1 MMLSC
6 FRGFVPVASL
16 LLAGGSATVA
26 GAIERTPPPVTLSA
40 ADHALLEDLE
50 RTAHRF
56 FAEQAH
62 PETGLVRDRA
72 RADGSPSAGK
82 ASIAASGFAFSSWVI
97 AVERGWAPRDE
108 AVTVLRRKLRFLLEK
123 APRHH
128 GFFYHFMEMAT
139 GERAWKCEV
148 SSIDSAL
155 MFSGAIVAREYF
167 RDPEITD
174 LVNRLLAD
182 VDWGWFRGDGQLVLL
197 SWHDETGFSRY
208 RWANFSEHLLMS
220 FLALGI
226 SERPVEAGYWY
237 AWDRT
242 PVGRHG
248 DFVYLQEPPLFI
260 YQFPQAYMDLRD
272 RRDGTV
278 DLFHNAR
285 LATLAQRDFSV
296 GLRAEFPTWG
306 ERLWGIT
313 ASDSVTGYKAWGG
326 PPRTHNFSALDGT
339 IVPCASA
346 GSLIFTPRESLE
358 VLHHLRTAWG
368 DRIWK
373 RYGFVDAFNPETG
386 WVNEDVIG
394 IDLGI
399 SQLSA
404 ENLRTGLI
412 HRLFMQAPEAQAAL
426 RKAGF
431 LSTRRELNLSEQDQ
445 VRAAARAA
453 WASLQELPASPGLQ
467 LTAAVAA
474 QRLGL
479 MSGVELRRAAEALL
493 VARAP
498 AAGPGLAQY
507 AAAVAGLRQWL
518 PEFAARATARLE
530 ELDWPSLAEAGG
542 SLASVNRLGLF
553 LQIARGLRPAAAWA
567 QLDRATEAR
576 PPVHVLAPVSIDGAV
591 LPGLWLD
598 ESPIL
603 SGASAAQLAFS
614 GLYAAPAGAPDAL
627 TAALWLEHFAGE
639 TLERH
644 GAELALLAESG
655 GADGRAALLIAVAN
669 LLTGDSLRADF
680 QRDPLVR
687 AGRAAIPEFTEAA
700 FGPHT
705 SLYAQRELA
714 GRRPAPE
721 RRQTTARRAGS
732 PPESWDWQEVAGLQ
746 FKDSV
751 ADVRAGDAPLTM
763 RFAFTWD
770 KAALQFHAEVVD
782 TPAGYAVPPV
792 RNRFV
797 ELFID
802 PALDGLAWFGPDD
815 RQFAFVHDHS
825 FLRPP
830 PGAAIE
836 HFHGAPATMA
846 VTPTAAGYRLT
857 ATIPWASLRVEPRAG
872 LELGASAAV
881 ISEGTKEWEATLKL
895 NWSYFRQDGMHA
907 RLGLLR
913 LE

>member
-1 MMLSC
+1 MTISLI
-6 FRGFVPVASL
+6 RGCLPAVGL
-16 LLAGGSATVA
+16 LLAGGSAAFGA
-26 GAIERTPPPVTLSA
+26 GLERVPPATELSA
-40 ADHALLEDLE
+40 ADHALLEELE

-82 ASIAASGFAFSSWVI
+82 ASIAASGFALSSWVI
-97 AVERGWAPRDE
+97 AVERGWATRDE
-108 AVTVLRRKLRFLLEK
+108 ALVVLRRKLRFLLEK

-128 GFFYHFMEMAT
+128 GFFYHFMEIAT

-155 MFSGAIVAREYF
+155 MFSGALVAREYF
-167 RDPEITD
+167 GDPEITS

-182 VDWGWFRGDGQLVLL
+182 VDWSWFRGDGQQVVL

-208 RWANFSEHLLMS
+208 RWGNFSEHLLMS

-226 SERPVEAGYWY
+226 SDRPVEPDYWY
-237 AWDRT
+237 AWERT
-242 PVGRHG
+242 PVGRHD

-260 YQFPQAYMDLRD
+260 YQYPLAYMDLRG

-285 LATLAQRDFSV
+285 LATLAQRDFCLD
-296 GLRAEFPTWG
+296 LRAEFPTWN
-306 ERLWGIT
+306 EHLWGLT

-326 PPRTHNFSALDGT
+326 PPRTHNFNALDGT
-339 IVPCASA
+339 IVPCAAA
-346 GSLIFTPRESLE
+346 GSLIFTPRESLD
-358 VLHHLRTAWG
+358 VLHYLRTAWG
-368 DRIWK
+368 DRLWK

-399 SQLSA
+399 SQLQA

-412 HRLFMQAPEAQAAL
+412 HRYFMQAPEVQTAL

-431 LSTRRELNLSEQDQ
+431 LSTRRELTLAEQDQ
-445 VRAAARAA
+445 VRAAAGVA
-453 WASLQELPASPGLQ
+453 WAALQEQPASPGLQ
-467 LTAAVAA
+467 LTALVAA

-479 MSGVELRRAAEALL
+479 MTGRELRREAEALL
-493 VARAP
+493 VARPP
-498 AAGPGLAQY
+498 AGGPALAQY
-507 AAAVAGLRQWL
+507 AAAVLGFRQWL
-518 PEFAARATARLE
+518 PDLAAKATARLE
-530 ELDWPSLAEAGG
+530 ELDWAAMAGAGG
-542 SLASVNRLGLF
+542 ALASPNRLGVF
-553 LQIARGLRPAAAWA
+553 LQIARGLHPAPAWA
-567 QLDRATEAR
+567 DLARDTEAR
-576 PPVHVLAPVSIDGAV
+576 LPVHVLAPVSLEGAV

-598 ESPIL
+598 ESSIL
-603 SGASAAQLAFS
+603 PGASAAQLAYS
-614 GLYAAPAGAPDAL
+614 GLYAADGGTFDAL
-627 TAALWLEHFAGE
+627 TAALRLEHFAGE

-644 GAELALLAESG
+644 GAALARGAG
-655 GADGRAALLIAVAN
+655 TGTADGRAALLIAAAN

-687 AGRAAIPEFTEAA
+687 AGRAAIPEFTAAA
-700 FGPHT
+700 FGANT

-721 RRQTTARRAGS
+721 RRQTVARRSGT
-732 PPESWDWQEVAGLQ
+732 PRDSWDWQEVAGLQ

-751 ADVRAGDAPLTM
+751 ADVRAGDAPIAM

-770 KAALQFHAEVVD
+770 ATALQFHAEVVD
-782 TPAGYAVPPV
+782 TPAGFPVPPV

-797 ELFID
+797 ELFLD
-802 PALDGLAWFGPDD
+802 PALDGLAWYGSDD
-815 RQFAFVHDHS
+815 YQFAFVRHHS
-825 FLRPP
+825 FLRPA
-830 PGAAIE
+830 PGTALE
-836 HFHGAPATMA
+836 HFHGARATA
-846 VTPTAAGYRLT
+846 EITPTADGYRIT
-857 ATIPWASLRVEPRAG
+857 GSIPWSSLGLEPRPG
-872 LELGASAAV
+872 LEVGASAAV
-881 ISEGTKEWEATLKL
+881 VSEGTREWEATLKL
-895 NWSYFRQDGMHA
+895 NWSYFRQDGMRA
-907 RLGLLR
+907 RLGLLH

>member
-1 MMLSC
+1 MMLSLA
-6 FRGFVPVASL
+6 RGFLPTVGL
-16 LLAGGSATVA
+16 LLAGASVA
-26 GAIERTPPPVTLSA
+26 MAGVIERTPVSTELSA

-50 RTAHRF
+50 RTAHLF

-128 GFFYHFMEMAT
+128 GFFYHFMESAT

-167 RDPEITD
+167 RDPEITA

-182 VDWGWFRGDGQLVLL
+182 VDWGWFRGDGEQVLL

-208 RWANFSEHLLMS
+208 RWGNFSEHLLMS

-226 SERPVEAGYWY
+226 SERPVEPGYWY
-237 AWDRT
+237 AWERT

-306 ERLWGIT
+306 EHLWGIT

-326 PPRTHNFSALDGT
+326 PPRTHNFNALDGT
-339 IVPCASA
+339 IVPCAAA
-346 GSLIFTPRESLE
+346 GSLIFTPRESLT

-386 WVNEDVIG
+386 WINEDVIG

-399 SQLSA
+399 SQLQA

-412 HRLFMQAPEAQAAL
+412 HRLFMQAPESQAAL

-431 LSTRRELNLSEQDQ
+431 LSTRRQLNLAEQDQ
-445 VRAAARAA
+445 VRAAARVA
-453 WASLQELPASPGLQ
+453 WAALQEQAASPGLQ
-467 LTAAVAA
+467 LTALVAA

-479 MSGVELRRAAEALL
+479 MSGMELRREAEALL

-498 AAGPGLAQY
+498 AGGPALAQY
-507 AAAVAGLRQWL
+507 VAAVLGVRQWL
-518 PEFAARATARLE
+518 PDLAAKATARLD
-530 ELDWPSLAEAGG
+530 ELDWSALAEAGG
-542 SLASVNRLGLF
+542 ALASVNRLGLF
-553 LQIARGLRPAAAWA
+553 LQIARGLHPAAAWA
-567 QLDRATEAR
+567 GLARDTEAR
-576 PPVHVLAPVSIDGAV
+576 LPVHVLAPVSLEGAV

-598 ESPIL
+598 ESAIL

-614 GLYAAPAGAPDAL
+614 GLYGGSAGAADAL
-627 TAALWLEHFAGE
+627 TLALWLEHFAGE
-639 TLERH
+639 TLERQ
-644 GAELALLAESG
+644 GAALAGAAGTG
-655 GADGRAALLIAVAN
+655 GADGRAALLIAAAN

-700 FGPHT
+700 FGPNT

-721 RRQTTARRAGS
+721 RRQTIARRAGT
-732 PPESWDWQEVAGLQ
+732 PRESWDWQEVAGLQ

-751 ADVRAGDAPLTM
+751 ADVRAGDAPIAM
-763 RFAFTWD
+763 RFAFAWD
-770 KAALQFHAEVVD
+770 ETALQFHAEVVD
-782 TPAGYAVPPV
+782 TPAGYAVPPI

-815 RQFAFVHDHS
+815 YQFAFVQHHT

-830 PGAAIE
+830 PGAALE
-836 HFHGAPATMA
+836 HFHGARATTEI
-846 VTPTAAGYRLT
+846 TPTAEGYRIA
-857 ATIPWASLRVEPRAG
+857 ATIPWASLRLEPRAG
-872 LELGASAAV
+872 LEVGASAAV
-881 ISEGTKEWEATLKL
+881 ISEGTKEWEAALKL
-895 NWSYFRQDGMHA
+895 NWSYFRQDGMRA